1 MAGQQIYN
9 GILMYAVLLFS
20 LVFHEFG
27 HAWTALRCG
36 DPTAKYYGRLTLN
49 PAAHADL
56 IGTVIFP
63 LLQIFSG
70 VPLIGWAK
78 PVPVNAR
85 TLHHPG
91 RDDMLVAVAGP
102 GFNMILAVC
111 AAFLWRVNGTL
122 LGGFDSGLLATL
134 HQFASRALPL
144 LLQINV
150 LLAIFNLIPVP
161 PLDGSWVLYHLLPGP
176 MAEKY
181 RTFGASWGFVL
192 VLLLVYT
199 GVTRAF
205 INFGFGLVSPL
216 FRAIAGI

>member
-1 MAGQQIYN
+1 MSGAQIYN
-9 GILMYAVLLFS
+9 GVLMYVVLLFS

-36 DPTAKYYGRLTLN
+36 DPTAKYFGRLTLN

-56 IGTVIFP
+56 IGTVFFP

-78 PVPVNAR
+78 PVPVNPANLR
-85 TLHHPG
+85 HPG
-91 RDDMLVAVAGP
+91 RDDILVAVAGP
-102 GFNMILAVC
+102 GFNMILALF
-111 AAFLWRVNGTL
+111 AAFMWRVNGTL
-122 LGGFDSGLLATL
+122 LAGFDTGILATL
-134 HQFASRALPL
+134 HVFLGRFLPL

-150 LLAIFNLIPVP
+150 LLALFNLIPMP
-161 PLDGSWVLYHLLPGP
+161 PLDGSYILYHLLPRP

-181 RTFGASWGFVL
+181 RAFGATWGFIV

-205 INFGFGLVSPL
+205 INFGYGLVWPVI
-216 FRAIAGI
+216 RVVAGL